1 MVVAG
6 GYNKGDYLDTTE
18 IYYYNSDDL
27 WKTLETI
34 EAKLPTPRMV
44 TGGMVGGGDY
54 IYLFGKYIYRENILH
69 QISLILCLFQGD
81 LLKGLQIIMKC
92 LHTERTMMNGIIL
105 LICQHQ
111 TMDLLFQKWI
121 LKTFRHGVKTF
132 EAPFQPHLLFQIYP
146 KTRVQLHK
154 NKRIKSHI
162 AVLLHQNTII
172 YIE

>member
-54 IYLFGKYIYRENILH
+54 IYLFGKYIWRKYFASNI
-69 QISLILCLFQGD
+69 IDCLFISGGSAKGPSDYYEMLAYRTNNDEWNHFANMSTPDYGFALSEVDFKDFQAWCED
-81 LLKGLQIIMKC
+81 L
-92 LHTERTMMNGIIL
+92 
-105 LICQHQ
+105 
-111 TMDLLFQKWI
+111 
-121 LKTFRHGVKTF
+121 
-132 EAPFQPHLLFQIYP
+132 
-146 KTRVQLHK
+146 
-154 NKRIKSHI
+154 
-162 AVLLHQNTII
+162 
-172 YIE
+172 